1 MYNIYMYKQKN
12 HVYINTYIYI
22 LIFKYIYHKNLRQLL
37 SIWVSFLFP
46 PEFVQIR
53 AVKLHEVPALKQYQ
67 SKRPR
72 SAKALAPKFLD
83 PWRLVIPSTLETGG
97 FFFWFFL
104 GINWS
109 THPPSTTH
117 QLDQILEG
125 WGAWIGIFAL
135 VHDKSGWEKEVMA
148 ITEKVMKPL
157 EGYIEKKLLTWK
169 WLASLNNC
177 QCSEVQFKLSSDPL
191 VPK

>member
-1 MYNIYMYKQKN
+1 MYICKHKKSYISVNIN
-12 HVYINTYIYI
+12 IYIYI
-22 LIFKYIYHKNLRQLL
+22 VNNINIDHKNFRQLL

-46 PEFVQIR
+46 PEFVQIP
-53 AVKLHEVPALKQYQ
+53 AVKLHEVQALKQYQ

-83 PWRLVIPSTLETGG
+83 PLRLVIPSTLETGG
-97 FFFWFFL
+97 FFLIFFWGSTDQPIQL
-104 GINWS
+104 QQLINWIKFLKDEG
-109 THPPSTTH
+109 PE
-117 QLDQILEG
+117 LE
-125 WGAWIGIFAL
+125 IFAL

-148 ITEKVMKPL
+148 ITKKVMKPL
-157 EGYIEKKLLTWK
+157 EGYIEKKTATWK
-169 WLASLNNC
+169 WLAFLNNC

>member
-1 MYNIYMYKQKN
+1 MCIYIYL
-12 HVYINTYIYI
+12 YLYTYITRI
-22 LIFKYIYHKNLRQLL
+22 SGNCLVFEFP
-37 SIWVSFLFP
+37 SFFP

-53 AVKLHEVPALKQYQ
+53 AVKLHEVQALKQYQ

-83 PWRLVIPSTLETGG
+83 PLRLVIPSTLQTGG
-97 FFFWFFL
+97 CFFWLFFWDQL
-104 GINWS
+104 INPS
-109 THPPSTTH
+109 PSTTH
-117 QLDQILEG
+117 QLDQILAG

-157 EGYIEKKLLTWK
+157 EGYIEKNTATWK
-169 WLASLNNC
+169 WLAFLNNC